1 MWDLFKLQVKAVM
14 ESSPAS
20 SDDLAKV
27 IATAYDNVVK
37 LPPSGDLTN
46 KASVLN
52 GNVQLLENII
62 KIVFIQQSRSEVQLP
77 IVNAIANG
85 FVAYWGGARLQNL
98 PIPIIPAPGSIQNIG
113 VTNNMVINP
122 GIQVSI
128 PFTYEGLDN
137 VDGFIN
143 KLIQAANIHL
153 YTVGGMTFT
162 TSVYGNGVTGPGY
175 MPWQGFSVGGNPI
188 DFSSFSPSAFE
199 TDPRVLAELK
209 ARFGGTIVDPTVL
222 QSDAELEAQELIKQ
236 ADAAKAASLAAGGG
250 GGALQI
256 TYAGNQDSNL
266 NEIATA
272 ATKFGINNPQLIIA
286 LQANALK
293 ETGGRVIV
301 ENVNYTKNSR
311 ERLTAI
317 FGKRISKLSDAE
329 LAQIQSSPEAFANY
343 IYGAPGNSLGNTQ
356 PGDGYKFRG
365 RGFIQITGRANYAA
379 ASKALY
385 GDDRL
390 LKNPDLL
397 NDPKAAAEASA
408 WFINRSLDSFAR
420 KMNINKNDLTQ
431 EQATHLI
438 TSIVAG
444 KPIDKNGTGF
454 LTTTALGKANQYAAQ
469 LSLKN
474 TNALAAVTKPSSGL
488 SLGG

>member
-14 ESSPAS
+14 LSSPAS

-27 IATAYDNVVK
+27 IATAYDSSVK
-37 LPPSGDLTN
+37 LPPAGDLMHKIT
-46 KASVLN
+46 VLN
-52 GNVQLLENII
+52 GNVQVLENLI
-62 KIVFIQQSRSEVQLP
+62 KIVLIQQSRSETQLP
-77 IVNAIANG
+77 IINAIANG
-85 FVAYWGGARLQNL
+85 FVAYWGGATLQNF
-98 PIPIIPAPGSIQNIG
+98 PIPLMPAPGSISNIL
-113 VTNNMVINP
+113 VTSNIVVNP

-153 YTVGGMTFT
+153 YTVGGWTFT
-162 TSVYGNGVTGPGY
+162 TSLYPGGITAPGY
-175 MPWQGFSVGGNPI
+175 LPWQGYSVSANPI
-188 DFSSFSPSAFE
+188 DFNSFDSTAFE

-209 ARFGGTIVDPTVL
+209 AKFGGVIVDPAVL
-222 QSDAELEAQELIKQ
+222 KSDAELLAQELIK
-236 ADAAKAASLAAGGG
+236 DAEANKSISGGSSTSG
-250 GGALQI
+250 VSYG
-256 TYAGNQDSNL
+256 GNQDSNL
-266 NEIATA
+266 NEIAA
-272 ATKFGINNPQLIIA
+272 AAEKLGITNPQIIIA
-286 LQANALK
+286 MQANALK
-293 ETGGRVIV
+293 ETGGRVLV

-311 ERLTAI
+311 ERLTEI
-317 FGKRISKLSDAE
+317 FGKRISSLSDAE
-329 LAQIQSSPEAFANY
+329 LAKIQTSPETFANY
-343 IYGAPGNSLGNTQ
+343 IYGAKGNSLGNTE

-390 LKNPDLL
+390 LQNPDLL
-397 NDPKAAAEASA
+397 NDPKVAAESTA
-408 WFINRSLDSFAR
+408 WFINRSLDNFAR

-444 KPIDKNGTGF
+444 TVIDKNGTGF
-454 LTTTALGKANQYAAQ
+454 LTTTALAKSNGYATQ
-469 LSLKN
+469 LALRN
-474 TNALAAVTKPSSGL
+474 TNALAANTNPL
-488 SLGG
+488 SNTNIGG

>member
-37 LPPSGDLTN
+37 LPPSGDLSWKN
-46 KASVLN
+46 AVEN

-62 KIVFIQQSRSEVQLP
+62 RIVLIQQSRSEAQLP
-77 IVNAIANG
+77 IINAIANG
-85 FVAYWGGARLQNL
+85 FVAYWGGATLQRTL
-98 PIPIIPAPGSIQNIG
+98 IPILPAPGAISNIL
-113 VTNNMVINP
+113 VTQNMVVNP

-137 VDGFIN
+137 VDGFLN

-153 YTVGGMTFT
+153 FTVSGWTFT
-162 TSVYGNGVTGPGY
+162 TSAYPAGVTGPGY
-175 MPWQGFSVGGNPI
+175 LPWQGFSVGGNPV

-209 ARFGGTIVDPTVL
+209 ARFGGTIVDPTEL
-222 QSDAELEAQELIKQ
+222 KSKAELEAEALIRA
-236 ADAAKAASLAAGGG
+236 ADAQKEAAASVGGSVYG
-250 GGALQI
+250 
-256 TYAGNQDSNL
+256 GNQDSNL
-266 NEIATA
+266 NEIAA
-272 ATKFGINNPQLIIA
+272 AANKFGITNPKLIIA

-311 ERLTAI
+311 ARLEEI
-317 FGKRISKLSDAE
+317 FGARIRRLSDAE
-329 LAQIQSSPEAFANY
+329 LAQIQTSPETFANY
-343 IYGAPGNSLGNTQ
+343 IYGAKGNSLGNTQ
-356 PGDGYKFRG
+356 PGDGYAFRG

-408 WFINRSLDSFAR
+408 WFINRSLDNFAR

-454 LTTTALGKANQYAAQ
+454 LTTTALGKANDYAAQ
-469 LSLKN
+469 LSARN
-474 TNALAAVTKPSSGL
+474 TNALAAVTKPGSGTTA
-488 SLGG
+488 GG

>member
-14 ESSPAS
+14 LSSPAS

-27 IATAYDNVVK
+27 IATAYDSSVK
-37 LPPSGDLTN
+37 LPPAGDLMHKIT
-46 KASVLN
+46 VLN
-52 GNVQLLENII
+52 GNVQVLENLI
-62 KIVFIQQSRSEVQLP
+62 KIVLIQQSRSETQLP
-77 IVNAIANG
+77 IINAIANG
-85 FVAYWGGARLQNL
+85 FVAYWGGATLQNF
-98 PIPIIPAPGSIQNIG
+98 PIPLMPAPGSISNIL
-113 VTNNMVINP
+113 VTSNIVVNP

-153 YTVGGMTFT
+153 YTVGGWTFT
-162 TSVYGNGVTGPGY
+162 TSLYPGGITAPGY
-175 MPWQGFSVGGNPI
+175 LPWQGYSVSANPI
-188 DFSSFSPSAFE
+188 DFNSFDSTAFE

-209 ARFGGTIVDPTVL
+209 AKFGGAIVDPAVL
-222 QSDAELEAQELIKQ
+222 KSDAELLAQELIKE
-236 ADAAKAASLAAGGG
+236 AEANKSISGGSSTSG
-250 GGALQI
+250 VSYG
-256 TYAGNQDSNL
+256 GNQDSNL
-266 NEIATA
+266 NEIAA
-272 ATKFGINNPQLIIA
+272 AAEKLGITNPQIIIA
-286 LQANALK
+286 MQANALK
-293 ETGGRVIV
+293 ETGGRVLV

-311 ERLTAI
+311 ERLTEI
-317 FGKRISKLSDAE
+317 FGKRISSLSDAE
-329 LAQIQSSPEAFANY
+329 LAKIQTSPETFANY
-343 IYGAPGNSLGNTQ
+343 IYGAKGNSLGNTE

-397 NDPKAAAEASA
+397 NDPKVAAESTA
-408 WFINRSLDSFAR
+408 WFVNRSLDNFAR

-444 KPIDKNGTGF
+444 KVIDKNGTGF
-454 LTTTALGKANQYAAQ
+454 LTTTALAKSNGYATQ
-469 LSLKN
+469 LALRN
-474 TNALAAVTKPSSGL
+474 TNALAANTKPL
-488 SLGG
+488 SNTNIGG

>member
-14 ESSPAS
+14 ISSPAS
-20 SDDLAKV
+20 SDDLAKI
-27 IATAYDNVVK
+27 IATAYDSSVK
-37 LPPSGDLTN
+37 LPPAGDLSHKIT
-46 KASVLN
+46 VLN
-52 GNVQLLENII
+52 GNVQLLENLI
-62 KIVFIQQSRSEVQLP
+62 KIVLIQQSRSEVQLP
-77 IVNAIANG
+77 IINAIANG
-85 FVAYWGGARLQNL
+85 FVAYWGGATLQNL
-98 PIPIIPAPGSIQNIG
+98 PIPMMPAPGAIGNIL
-113 VTNNMVINP
+113 VTSNIVVNP

-153 YTVGGMTFT
+153 YTVGGWTFT
-162 TSVYGNGVTGPGY
+162 TSLYPGGVTAPGY
-175 MPWQGFSVGGNPI
+175 LPWQGYSVSANPI
-188 DFSSFSPSAFE
+188 DFNSFDSSAFE

-209 ARFGGTIVDPTVL
+209 ARFGGTIVDPAVL
-222 QSDAELEAQELIKQ
+222 KGDAELLAQKLIQ
-236 ADAAKAASLAAGGG
+236 DADAQKSLAISAGGS
-250 GGALQI
+250 GALTI
-256 TYAGNQDSNL
+256 TYGGNQDTNL
-266 NEIATA
+266 NEISTA
-272 ATKFGINNPQLIIA
+272 AQKFGINNPQLIIA
-286 LQANALK
+286 MQANALK

-311 ERLTAI
+311 ERLTEI
-317 FGKRISKLSDAE
+317 FGKRISRLSDAE
-329 LAQIQSSPEAFANY
+329 LAQIQTSPEAFANY
-343 IYGAPGNSLGNTQ
+343 IYGTPGNSLGNTQ

-397 NDPKAAAEASA
+397 NDPKAAAEATA
-408 WFINRSLDSFAR
+408 WFVNRSLDNFAR

-454 LTTTALGKANQYAAQ
+454 LTTTALGKANSYATQ
-469 LSLKN
+469 LALKN
-474 TNALAAVTKPSSGL
+474 TNALAANTKPLSGTNI
-488 SLGG
+488 GG

>member
-14 ESSPAS
+14 LSSPAS

-27 IATAYDNVVK
+27 IATAYDSSVK
-37 LPPSGDLTN
+37 LPPAGDLMHKIT
-46 KASVLN
+46 VLN
-52 GNVQLLENII
+52 GNVQVLENLI
-62 KIVFIQQSRSEVQLP
+62 KIVLIQQSRSETQLP
-77 IVNAIANG
+77 IINAIANG
-85 FVAYWGGARLQNL
+85 FVAYWGGATLQNF
-98 PIPIIPAPGSIQNIG
+98 PIPLMPAPGSISNIL
-113 VTNNMVINP
+113 VTSNIVVNP

-153 YTVGGMTFT
+153 YTVGGWTFT
-162 TSVYGNGVTGPGY
+162 TSLYPGGITAPGY
-175 MPWQGFSVGGNPI
+175 LPWQGYSVSANPI
-188 DFSSFSPSAFE
+188 DFNSFDSTAFE

-209 ARFGGTIVDPTVL
+209 AKFGGAIVDPAVL
-222 QSDAELEAQELIKQ
+222 KSDAELLAQELIKE
-236 ADAAKAASLAAGGG
+236 AEANKSISGGSSTSG
-250 GGALQI
+250 VSYG
-256 TYAGNQDSNL
+256 GNQDSNL
-266 NEIATA
+266 NEIAA
-272 ATKFGINNPQLIIA
+272 AAEKLGITNPQIIIA
-286 LQANALK
+286 MQANALK
-293 ETGGRVIV
+293 ETGGRVLV

-311 ERLTAI
+311 ERLTEI
-317 FGKRISKLSDAE
+317 FGKRISSLSDAE
-329 LAQIQSSPEAFANY
+329 LAKIQTSPETFANY
-343 IYGAPGNSLGNTQ
+343 IYGAKGNSLGNTE

-397 NDPKAAAEASA
+397 NDPKVAAESTA
-408 WFINRSLDSFAR
+408 WFVNRSLDNFAR

-444 KPIDKNGTGF
+444 KVIDKNGTGF
-454 LTTTALGKANQYAAQ
+454 LTTTALAKSNGYATQ
-469 LSLKN
+469 LALRN
-474 TNALAAVTKPSSGL
+474 TNALAANTNPL
-488 SLGG
+488 SNTNIGG

>member
-14 ESSPAS
+14 LSSPAS

-27 IATAYDNVVK
+27 IATAYDSSVK
-37 LPPSGDLTN
+37 LPPAGDLMHKIT
-46 KASVLN
+46 VLN
-52 GNVQLLENII
+52 GNVQVLENLI
-62 KIVFIQQSRSEVQLP
+62 KIVLIQQSRSETQLP
-77 IVNAIANG
+77 IINAIANG
-85 FVAYWGGARLQNL
+85 FVAYWGGATLQNF
-98 PIPIIPAPGSIQNIG
+98 PIPLMPAPGSISNIL
-113 VTNNMVINP
+113 VTSNIVVNP

-153 YTVGGMTFT
+153 YTVGGWTFT
-162 TSVYGNGVTGPGY
+162 TSLYPGGITAPGY
-175 MPWQGFSVGGNPI
+175 LPWQGYSVSANPI
-188 DFSSFSPSAFE
+188 DFNSFDSTAFE

-209 ARFGGTIVDPTVL
+209 AKFGGAIVDPAVL
-222 QSDAELEAQELIKQ
+222 KSDAELLAQELIKE
-236 ADAAKAASLAAGGG
+236 AEANKSISGGSSTSG
-250 GGALQI
+250 VSYG
-256 TYAGNQDSNL
+256 GNQDSNL
-266 NEIATA
+266 NEIAA
-272 ATKFGINNPQLIIA
+272 AAEKLGITNPQIIIA
-286 LQANALK
+286 MQANALK
-293 ETGGRVIV
+293 ETGGRVLV

-311 ERLTAI
+311 ERLTEI
-317 FGKRISKLSDAE
+317 FGKRISSLSDAE
-329 LAQIQSSPEAFANY
+329 LAKIQTSPETFANY
-343 IYGAPGNSLGNTQ
+343 IYGAKGNSLGNTE

-397 NDPKAAAEASA
+397 NDPKVAAESTA
-408 WFINRSLDSFAR
+408 WFINRSLDNFAR

-444 KPIDKNGTGF
+444 KVIDKNGTGF
-454 LTTTALGKANQYAAQ
+454 LTTTALAKSNGYATQ
-469 LSLKN
+469 LALRN
-474 TNALAAVTKPSSGL
+474 TNALAANTKPL
-488 SLGG
+488 SNTNIGG

>member
-1 MWDLFKLQVKAVM
+1 MWDIFKLQVKAVM
-14 ESSPAS
+14 LQSPES

-27 IATAYDNVVK
+27 IASSYDNVLK
-37 LPPSGDLTN
+37 FPPAGDLTN
-46 KASVLN
+46 KITIER
-52 GNVQLLENII
+52 GNVEVLENLI
-62 KIVFIQQSRSEVQLP
+62 KIVLIQQSRSEIQFP
-77 IVNAIANG
+77 IINGIANG
-85 FVAYWGGARLQNL
+85 FVAYWAGATLKQL
-98 PIPIIPAPGSIQNIG
+98 PIPLLPAPGAISNIAVTQNI
-113 VTNNMVINP
+113 VVNP

-137 VDGFIN
+137 VDGFID
-143 KLIQAANIHL
+143 KIIQAANIHL
-153 YTVGGMTFT
+153 FTVGGWTFT
-162 TSVYGNGVTGPGY
+162 TSAYPSGVVAPGY
-175 MPWQGFSVGGNPI
+175 LPWQGYSVSANPV

-222 QSDAELEAQELIKQ
+222 QSDAELAAQELIKQ
-236 ADAAKAASLAAGGG
+236 ADAQKAVALSAGGG

-266 NEIATA
+266 NEIAA
-272 ATKFGINNPQLIIA
+272 AAKKFKIDNPQLIIA
-286 LQANALK
+286 MQANALK

-311 ERLTAI
+311 ERLTEI
-317 FGKRISKLSDAE
+317 FGKRISRLSDAE
-329 LAQIQSSPEAFANY
+329 LAQIQTSPEAFANY

-390 LKNPDLL
+390 VKNPDLL
-397 NDPKAAAEASA
+397 NDPKAAAEATA
-408 WFINRSLDSFAR
+408 WFVNRSLDNFAN

-444 KPIDKNGTGF
+444 KVIDPKGTGF
-454 LTTTALGKANQYAAQ
+454 LTTTALGKANSYAAQ
-469 LSLKN
+469 LAAKN
-474 TNALAAVTKPSSGL
+474 TNTLAAVTNPLKSTIT
-488 SLGG
+488 GG